1 MIIKAIILI
10 TILSLILSAC
20 AKTQPI
26 GYENKPE
33 TAVTTEDASYEDE
46 LLTAFTMK
54 DVVNFLTEHKQGF
67 LATTE
72 DGKPRVRPFEFGV
85 EDGGKIY
92 FCTANSKE
100 VYNQIKANPY
110 IEFSSSA
117 PGNTWIRVSG
127 EVRFSDDINVKEKII
142 NSSELVKAIYK
153 TSDNSLLEIFYL
165 VNGTATKSSLSG
177 APTKKIEF

>member
-1 MIIKAIILI
+1 MKIKAIILI

-20 AKTQPI
+20 TKTQPKVQ
-26 GYENKPE
+26 ENKPE
-33 TAVTTEDASYEDE
+33 TTVISEDTSYEDE
-46 LLTAFTMK
+46 VLTAFTMK
-54 DVVNFLTEHKQGF
+54 DVVKFLTEHKQGF

-72 DGKPRVRPFEFGV
+72 DGKPRVSPFEFGV
-85 EDGGKIY
+85 EDGGKLY

-127 EVRFSDDINVKEKII
+127 EVKFSDNIKIKEKII
-142 NSSELVKAIYK
+142 NSSELVKSIYK
-153 TSDNSLLEIFYL
+153 TPDNPLLEIFYL
-165 VNGTATKSSLSG
+165 INGTATKSSLSG
-177 APTKKIEF
+177 APTKKLEF